1 MQMVLS
7 CTAVISSLV
16 TQSTAAFHLCSLIA
30 AGISNGS
37 FGRLAAVHALLHA
50 YQALIQGFTLSLLMV
65 AVTQLVAACHVRS
78 STAAGMSNGSFG
90 RPAAV
95 QLQAVAAGDAAA
107 LGNAQAMAV
116 RPGETAE
123 TSCSLRSTDR
133 SM

>member
-1 MQMVLS
+1 VYGVAFQDINAAAGELLGPLARTAAAAAAVAGATALRGQPLNRHCMLTACTQVAMQMVLS

-65 AVTQLVAACHVRS
+65 AVT
-78 STAAGMSNGSFG
+78 
-90 RPAAV
+90 
-95 QLQAVAAGDAAA
+95 
-107 LGNAQAMAV
+107 
-116 RPGETAE
+116 
-123 TSCSLRSTDR
+123 
-133 SM
+133 